1 MELLARPPGGGSGHG
16 DADGGGTRDG
26 DTRGRGGAWAAER
39 AVAAVLAATGSG
51 GWGRRPAATLLAA
64 ACGGGAAVAARRR
77 RCSALPQQARPDSTG
92 SLPARPAHFRMR
104 PPRRQTV
111 GWPQSRTWVKSCG
124 AETSSFAVAGPSITG
139 AVAVDPRP
147 WAAAGLQPSSPLNP
161 SDPSHLVAGTLGS
174 SAPFFFCAPSRRP
187 FRPLSSPPATKILP
201 LSDRP
206 SEPTRRP
213 SPLAYHPSSGGRRA
227 LLDPTTPPASPSP
240 PDPSPRWTAPPS
252 QRASPMGPCGALP
265 TPIRRGPLQPCGL
278 ASPPVGGVEVGG
290 LEDGPLSLREGGGV
304 EGGGVEGWL
313 SPLALSI

>member
-1 MELLARPPGGGSGHG
+1 
-16 DADGGGTRDG
+16 
-26 DTRGRGGAWAAER
+26 
-39 AVAAVLAATGSG
+39 
-51 GWGRRPAATLLAA
+51 
-64 ACGGGAAVAARRR
+64 
-77 RCSALPQQARPDSTG
+77 
-92 SLPARPAHFRMR
+92 MR

-161 SDPSHLVAGTLGS
+161 SDPSSPLVAGTLGS
-174 SAPFFFCAPSRRP
+174 SAPFFFCDPSRRP

>member
-1 MELLARPPGGGSGHG
+1 MTRVHG
-16 DADGGGTRDG
+16 R
-26 DTRGRGGAWAAER
+26 
-39 AVAAVLAATGSG
+39 
-51 GWGRRPAATLLAA
+51 
-64 ACGGGAAVAARRR
+64 
-77 RCSALPQQARPDSTG
+77 QQA
-92 SLPARPAHFRMR
+92 
-104 PPRRQTV
+104 
-111 GWPQSRTWVKSCG
+111 
-124 AETSSFAVAGPSITG
+124 
-139 AVAVDPRP
+139 
-147 WAAAGLQPSSPLNP
+147 LQPSSPLNP
-161 SDPSHLVAGTLGS
+161 SDPSSPLVAGTLGS
-174 SAPFFFCAPSRRP
+174 SAPFFFCDPSRRP
-187 FRPLSSPPATKILP
+187 FRPLSSPPATKILS

-213 SPLAYHPSSGGRRA
+213 SPLAYHPSSGERRA

>member
-1 MELLARPPGGGSGHG
+1 
-16 DADGGGTRDG
+16 
-26 DTRGRGGAWAAER
+26 
-39 AVAAVLAATGSG
+39 
-51 GWGRRPAATLLAA
+51 
-64 ACGGGAAVAARRR
+64 
-77 RCSALPQQARPDSTG
+77 
-92 SLPARPAHFRMR
+92 MR

-161 SDPSHLVAGTLGS
+161 SDPSSPLVAGTLGS
-174 SAPFFFCAPSRRP
+174 SAPFFFCDPSRRP
-187 FRPLSSPPATKILP
+187 FRPLSSPPATKM
-201 LSDRP
+201 
-206 SEPTRRP
+206 
-213 SPLAYHPSSGGRRA
+213 RRA